1 MVSFLQFGLF
11 VLPFACIYTA
21 ARATSLQVKSK
32 NLLLA
37 AGSTAL
43 YLSFYY
49 PQALIGLGVFP
60 LSVAEMLVILGGLI
74 SPAFDS
80 LWLGMIW
87 ALLLV
92 ANAIAATG
100 TRIGEV
106 LDSKKLLVISFW
118 GVSIYSV
125 YDSFQRAGGLSL
137 ILLTFPTT
145 TSLLAWGRKI
155 SEYVR
160 NPF

>member
-1 MVSFLQFGLF
+1 MVSFLQFGIF
-11 VLPFACIYTA
+11 ILPFACIYTM
-21 ARATSLQVKSK
+21 ARATSRWVKSK

-37 AGSTAL
+37 AGSAAL

-49 PQALIGLGVFP
+49 PQALIDMDVFP
-60 LSVAEMLVILGGLI
+60 LNIAQMLVILGDVI
-74 SPAFDS
+74 SPTFDS

-106 LDSKKLLVISFW
+106 LDSKKLLVIGFW
-118 GVSIYSV
+118 AVTIYSV
-125 YDSFQRAGGLSL
+125 YDSFQRAGGLSS
-137 ILLTFPTT
+137 ILLTVPTT

-155 SEYVR
+155 SDYVR
-160 NPF
+160 TSF

>member
-21 ARATSLQVKSK
+21 ARATSLLVKSK
-32 NLLLA
+32 SILLA
-37 AGSTAL
+37 AGSVAL

-49 PQALIGLGVFP
+49 PQALIRTGVFP
-60 LSVAEMLVILGGLI
+60 LSLAEVLLILGSLV
-74 SPAFDS
+74 SPTFDS
-80 LWLGMIW
+80 MWLGIIW

-92 ANAIAATG
+92 ANATAATG

-106 LDSKKLLVISFW
+106 LNSKKLLVVSFW
-118 GVSIYSV
+118 IVTIYSIY
-125 YDSFQRAGGLSL
+125 DDFQRAGGLSL
-137 ILLTFPTT
+137 ILLAVPAT

-155 SEYVR
+155 SEYFGR
-160 NPF
+160 PF

>member
-21 ARATSLQVKSK
+21 ARATSRRVKSK

-49 PQALIGLGVFP
+49 PQALIGMGVFP
-60 LSVAEMLVILGGLI
+60 LSFAQMLVILGSLI
-74 SPAFDS
+74 SPTFDS

-100 TRIGEV
+100 TRIIEV
-106 LDSKKLLVISFW
+106 LDSKKLLVMSFW
-118 GVSIYSV
+118 IVTIYSV

-137 ILLTFPTT
+137 ILLTVPTT
-145 TSLLAWGRKI
+145 TSLLAWGRKV
-155 SEYVR
+155 SEYIR
-160 NPF
+160 KPF